1 MTRSKWKGP
10 FVSKKLLDQL
20 KLQTPKNFKEIF
32 TFERSTVI
40 VPKLLGLTINVH
52 NGKNFTKL
60 HIKEAM
66 LGKKLVNSPPLE
78 KNLLL
83 KKKNKRAK
91 KKILQL

>member
-20 KLQTPKNFKEIF
+20 KLKTPNNFREIF

-66 LGKKLVNSPPLE
+66 LGKKLGEFSPTR
-78 KNLLL
+78 KKFTF
-83 KKKNKRAK
+83 KKKK
-91 KKILQL
+91 